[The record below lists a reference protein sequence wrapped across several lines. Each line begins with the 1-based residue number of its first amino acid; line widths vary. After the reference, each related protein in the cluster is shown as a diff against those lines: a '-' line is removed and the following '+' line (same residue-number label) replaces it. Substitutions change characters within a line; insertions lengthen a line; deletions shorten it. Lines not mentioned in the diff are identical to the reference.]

1 MQTELNTIPPITK
14 PVTNPTVNSKTVLI
28 DGMRMNVLHVPTR
41 LRIKIKPM
49 PVQRMVILG
58 KGSMILEN
66 NGKSIKYIAPAHVV
80 LDANYYYTVTTLE
93 DVVIY
98 ESMPTTETTI
108 AKLDKSPGERVIEF
122 LPEHF
127 FSEGV
132 YARQW
137 TIPANTQVPT
147 HKHVYDHMSILAK
160 GHVTVTAD
168 GNTVEYTA
176 PAVLDIKKNLEHTI
190 RAYEDS
196 IWFCIHAT
204 SETEIDK
211 IRSTLIVGDL
221 NEPI

>member
-1 MQTELNTIPPITK
+1 MQTELDTAPPIALPITK
-14 PVTNPTVNSKTVLI
+14 PTVKNKTVLI
-28 DGMRMNVLHVPTR
+28 DGMRMNVLHIPKA
-41 LRIKIKPM
+41 LRVKIKPR
-49 PVQRMVILG
+49 PVQRMLILG
-58 KGSMILEN
+58 KGTVVLEN
-66 NGKSIKYIAPAHVV
+66 NGRIIKYTAPVHIV
-80 LDANYYYTVTTLE
+80 LDANYYYTATTL
-93 DVVIY
+93 DDTLLY

-108 AKLDKSPGERVIEF
+108 AKLDKSPGERTVEF

-132 YARQW
+132 YARKW
-137 TIPANTQVPT
+137 SIPANTQVPT

-204 SETEIDK
+204 SETDVDRIKEDTI
-211 IRSTLIVGDL
+211 IIGDQ
-221 NEPI
+221 